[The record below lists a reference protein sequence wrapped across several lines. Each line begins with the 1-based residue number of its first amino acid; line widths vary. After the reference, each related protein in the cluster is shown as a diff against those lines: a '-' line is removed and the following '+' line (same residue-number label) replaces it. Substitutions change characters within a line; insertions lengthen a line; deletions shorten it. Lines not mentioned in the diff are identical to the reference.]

1 MQNAWRTAVAQVS
14 SFVKRVRSKSHEQ
27 PIDFNCPRIVASYSS
42 FHSCTFSTKASRV
55 KSVRFLPW
63 SSRRFST
70 TVCVA
75 MPAWS
80 VPGIH
85 SVFAPFM
92 RW

>member
-1 MQNAWRTAVAQVS
+1 MKNAWRTAVAQVS
-14 SFVKRVRSKSHEQ
+14 SMVKRVRSKSHEQ
-27 PIDFNCPRIVASYSS
+27 PMPSSWLRMVASYSS
-42 FHSCTFSTKASRV
+42 FHSCTLATKSSRA
-55 KSVRFLPW
+55 KSVRFLPC

-70 TVCVA
+70 TVWVA

-85 SVFAPFM
+85 SVLKPRM